1 MCDQKQHKV
10 EFGDFQT
17 PINLAREVCSLV
29 ARTGFRPASVLEP
42 TCGIGSFLQAALET
56 FPDVSRVLGFEIN
69 QQYVEHARRV
79 TTPIVP
85 SNTFVEIC
93 QSDFFLTDWSEIV
106 EGLRQPILVIGNPP
120 WVTNSELSTLDSNN
134 VPTKSNIDNLR
145 GIDALTGKSN
155 FDISEWMLRRNLE
168 WLNSKSGMLAM
179 LCKTAVA
186 RKVLLYAWQN
196 RLTVASASLYNL
208 DAQEYFGA
216 TVDACLLLVQTDL
229 TGGSKECQVYNSL
242 RSKQPGGL
250 FGLRDG
256 MLVADVKPYEE
267 SKDLAGTGL
276 RGWRSGIKHDCS
288 KVFELRFANDKFVN
302 GLGEFVDIEHK
313 VLFPL
318 LKSSDLAAHT
328 EPRRWMIVP
337 QRTMGEDPS
346 HLRIDAPKTW
356 SYLVA
361 HAHLLDKRRSS
372 IYKNRP
378 RFSIFGVGPYS
389 FAPWKVAISGLYKK
403 LDFVQ
408 VPLFQGRPVVFDDT
422 CYFFPCR
429 SEEECDVLYELVM
442 SEPAREFLSALIFW
456 DMKRPITAQLLNLLD
471 LWALARVLRKD
482 DDVTRTLAERQLVEY
497 MEGVHQQLLFR
508 EDAATY
514 ESEPFANQRKMPA
527 AQQSHAADADKPRR

>member
-1 MCDQKQHKV
+1 
-10 EFGDFQT
+10 
-17 PINLAREVCSLV
+17 
-29 ARTGFRPASVLEP
+29 
-42 TCGIGSFLQAALET
+42 
-56 FPDVSRVLGFEIN
+56 
-69 QQYVEHARRV
+69 
-79 TTPIVP
+79 
-85 SNTFVEIC
+85 
-93 QSDFFLTDWSEIV
+93 
-106 EGLRQPILVIGNPP
+106 
-120 WVTNSELSTLDSNN
+120 
-134 VPTKSNIDNLR
+134 
-145 GIDALTGKSN
+145 
-155 FDISEWMLRRNLE
+155 
-168 WLNSKSGMLAM
+168 M